1 MASSRIAP
9 LRAFGPRLPA
19 SSPVPPLPFLTTS
32 AACSA
37 LALAGLLHPAADH
50 GVRLVA
56 GLRPGSSRDASRSC
70 CLGPSPDPGGSVFP
84 RGVDLAAADRVGDSV
99 AGVFGGRR
107 PCRRRCSP
115 SRPRGIH
122 TSCAVSATRAHN
134 RRRCYEPTR
143 RWPAAAPVPTIAR
156 QAGRRDVAIPTATT
170 GVDRLPAPW
179 WSLRPAA
186 DGEPSTADEVT
197 GTGRPTF
204 VIATLPPPHEVGSDP
219 PALACLR
226 AVLSGA
232 VPFEAFPSSTARS
245 PSHDAAPI
253 PLERVRVVPSLR
265 LSPAHQVTLAA
276 ASVPFPPVPAR
287 LRAGP
292 EVTPELSLGRGLLP
306 CPSPLPKRQFGPGRS
321 RVPGVLTDRL
331 RGRSARC
338 SLGLGLA
345 ASVFLVTCRPVNREG
360 SGSSEAEAVVVSFAR
375 GQAVRLHDAGC
386 PRDVRPEG
394 WASRGRLA
402 PGFPRVPCSSG
413 SCCFGAACCAASS
426 RELQPASCSAAA
438 DPASPV
444 GVHLSVSAVR

>member
-204 VIATLPPPHEVGSDP
+204 AVATLPPPHEVGSDP

-245 PSHDAAPI
+245 SSVSRLQLVSQ
-253 PLERVRVVPSLR
+253 PLT
-265 LSPAHQVTLAA
+265 HQVTLAA
-276 ASVPFPPVPAR
+276 ASSPLPPVPLLVAEP
-287 LRAGP
+287 GP
-292 EVTPELSLGRGLLP
+292 EVDLEAFFHVRVRCRSV
-306 CPSPLPKRQFGPGRS
+306 SPV
-321 RVPGVLTDRL
+321 RV
-331 RGRSARC
+331 AC
-338 SLGLGLA
+338 
-345 ASVFLVTCRPVNREG
+345 
-360 SGSSEAEAVVVSFAR
+360 
-375 GQAVRLHDAGC
+375 
-386 PRDVRPEG
+386 
-394 WASRGRLA
+394 ASR
-402 PGFPRVPCSSG
+402 
-413 SCCFGAACCAASS
+413 AS
-426 RELQPASCSAAA
+426 
-438 DPASPV
+438 
-444 GVHLSVSAVR
+444 